1 MDFFLRTVTQAAGTS
16 NMTSIYEMLESG
28 ELGLNDLVTAEVT
41 AAENQG
47 WSLATV
53 AMTVWNSLP
62 ESVTNDI
69 SKQLTD
75 EQIAAMFKNGVDWT
89 VVAAASKDYMR
100 SHGITPHDVVALIKE
115 HCPLVYSKYFAR

>member
-28 ELGLNDLVTAEVT
+28 DLGLNDLVEAEV
-41 AAENQG
+41 AAAKDQG

-53 AMTVWNSLP
+53 AMTVWDSLP
-62 ESVTNDI
+62 ESVTSDV

-75 EQIAAMFKNGVDWT
+75 EQIGAMFKNGVDWT
-89 VVAAASKDYMR
+89 AVAAASKDYMR
-100 SHGITPHDVVALIKE
+100 SHGITAYDVVALIKE
-115 HCPLVYSKYFAR
+115 HCPLVYSKYFAQ